1 MDLQKYTR
9 SAGLRWSRSS
19 KTQEG
24 SWLATTASQF
34 GSAAVARLFD
44 ALMVR
49 GGQKAR
55 ARELGSGLARARKAR
70 LGSKRK
76 RAEPEPPPELVC
88 KSSRAR
94 ASSQAARPNE
104 NPNLPLLQKLFPF
117 PLPSSSPPPVR
128 HAETESLPLG
138 GARSCRP
145 LARRLPPSPQQ
156 KRRRPA
162 TLDPSAVAAPPL
174 YPAPPSASLSCATR
188 VPDST
193 VDAVHHLAET
203 PTDRRQFTQRR
214 A

>member
-1 MDLQKYTR
+1 M
-9 SAGLRWSRSS
+9 
-19 KTQEG
+19 QEG
-24 SWLATTASQF
+24 DLARASRATSFASWARGYSADTKGPMSYPVLPFVSAFFAATSM
-34 GSAAVARLFD
+34 VA
-44 ALMVR
+44 VR

-76 RAEPEPPPELVC
+76 RAEPELPPELVC
-88 KSSRAR
+88 KLSRAR
-94 ASSQAARPNE
+94 ASSQAA
-104 NPNLPLLQKLFPF
+104 
-117 PLPSSSPPPVR
+117 
-128 HAETESLPLG
+128 
-138 GARSCRP
+138 
-145 LARRLPPSPQQ
+145 
-156 KRRRPA
+156 RRPA